1 MAIRHAQDDSGDE
14 RRTQTSLLLALV
26 GAAPFA
32 ASAASVWTWCGVV
45 VVVLLIV
52 VIAPGRRRWVRS
64 PAPRTDL
71 A

>member
-1 MAIRHAQDDSGDE
+1 MAIRHAQGDSGDE
-14 RRTQTSLLLALV
+14 RQTHTSLLLALL

-32 ASAASVWTWCGVV
+32 TSAAGVWTWCGVV

-52 VIAPGRRRWVRS
+52 IAPGRRRWARS